1 LLPTFVVGLR
11 EGVEAALVVGII
23 AAFLRQGGHRAA
35 LRAMWAGVGLALVVC
50 AGVAVGLRVL
60 DASLPQ
66 QQQEA
71 LETSSPPQPW
81 AW

>member
-1 LLPTFVVGLR
+1 MLPTFVIGLR

-35 LRAMWAGVGLALVVC
+35 LRAMWAGVALALVVC
-50 AGVAVGLRVL
+50 AGVAVGLQVL

-71 LETSSPPQPW
+71 LETVVAVAPW